1 MSGRVESSD
10 AEEGGTPHGLGRKAW
25 KAVGSRAASCHGVE
39 EGWTGCVKR
48 LSLRQSLNRASS
60 DAALF
65 GQLLRTKDEIERTI
79 GEDYSRL
86 SCHDTPNRSSIQANR
101 ELKS

>member
-1 MSGRVESSD
+1 M
-10 AEEGGTPHGLGRKAW
+10 
-25 KAVGSRAASCHGVE
+25 
-39 EGWTGCVKR
+39 KR

-65 GQLLRTKDEIERTI
+65 GQSLRTKDENERII

-86 SCHDTPNRSSIQANR
+86 SCHDTPNRSSIQAKR
-101 ELKS
+101 VLKS